1 MSMNVWIGKLWEAMG
16 FSGKPMRSMT
26 GFGGF
31 PDLHT
36 PKSTRLSLYSS
47 EWSLH
52 VELDTWPFLPGINP
66 WNHYFYMVLDSFGMF
81 WAQSVPGKPIV
92 FRHPQFVQ
100 TRRKE
105 DLFDL
110 RERLEELTQVPY
122 SDGDMETQID
132 QRVGHLEIFL
142 GNTLHNILEVVFP
155 IFSSKGIWNWGFS
168 IPKKQ

>member
-1 MSMNVWIGKLWEAMG
+1 
-16 FSGKPMRSMT
+16 
-26 GFGGF
+26 
-31 PDLHT
+31 
-36 PKSTRLSLYSS
+36 
-47 EWSLH
+47 
-52 VELDTWPFLPGINP
+52 
-66 WNHYFYMVLDSFGMF
+66 MVLDSFGMF

-155 IFSSKGIWNWGFS
+155 NFFLKRHLKLGVFHPEKPVNLGLAVTTMGDHCLVNLAEGDHGQSTHWLHG
-168 IPKKQ
+168 